1 MLPKRLK
8 YYQAYDINFSNM
20 ADAYAK
26 NLLINKTGIDGGCG
40 SSSSCGSTT
49 GSEWGDMA
57 LGIFNM
63 AGSIATEAISASMM
77 QKAAARNN
85 AAAQTGASINSIAQA
100 KAKVAG
106 IEAQIKDVNSQLA
119 DVNAQLAKANG
130 ADAKIETLNNEIA
143 ALKQANG
150 VTNDSPAEGSKLAEY
165 KQAQSDLQT
174 VNANIEKFGQLE
186 SNKNAAES
194 ALASTPSSFTFCGNK
209 GGTITLNKDTG
220 EPTKQIDRGN
230 YETKVPDGKDEQGN
244 PKYKTEFNEAAYQR
258 DCQGLATC
266 SQNYKAALAKNKQA
280 ADELARF
287 VQTTGGKQKLESD
300 KASLESTIADLKN
313 SQTSQGSSMTVAQ
326 YEAKLADLENQ
337 KAEYQQ
343 AKDNKPNLEAK
354 KTRLEKQLNGDNGLE
369 AQLTKAKGELTSL
382 QSSFSSIGS
391 DAQNV
396 LKEKSEYDAA
406 RDMGANGKKRTGFQ
420 KFFGLNRSAEH
431 KKQRAEYREAARAY
445 TQTTGMDATN
455 AQYQEALRR
464 AGLLKDS

>member
-20 ADAYAK
+20 AGTYA
-26 NLLINKTGIDGGCG
+26 NLLINNTGLEGGC

-49 GSEWGDMA
+49 GSELASVFNGVLGSVADMV
-57 LGIFNM
+57 
-63 AGSIATEAISASMM
+63 SASMM
-77 QKAAARNN
+77 QNAAVRNN
-85 AAAQTGASINSIAQA
+85 LAVQTGASLNQIAQA

-106 IEAQIKDVNSQLA
+106 IEAQIKDVNSQL
-119 DVNAQLAKANG
+119 DIVNTQLTKAG
-130 ADAKIETLNNEIA
+130 EADAKIATLENEIA

-150 VTNDSPAEGSKLAEY
+150 VTENGPAS
-165 KQAQSDLQT
+165 
-174 VNANIEKFGQLE
+174 E
-186 SNKNAAES
+186 SNLAKYEAAKSGIEACDNFITKQNTLQSNFDAASARFETAQNA
-194 ALASTPSSFTFCGNK
+194 TYTTGGNK
-209 GGTITLNKDTG
+209 AIPIKLDSEGKADPGIQKS
-220 EPTKQIDRGN
+220 N
-230 YETKVPDGKDEQGN
+230 YETKTMVDDGQGGKKEETSIN
-244 PKYKTEFNEAAYQR
+244 TEAMQRDQAEVTRMETEFQSA
-258 DCQGLATC
+258 
-266 SQNYKAALAKNKQA
+266 KAAKERATRELNAHVNNMKDLPGEGESAEAK
-280 ADELARF
+280 
-287 VQTTGGKQKLESD
+287 
-300 KASLESTIADLKN
+300 KASLEQQLADLSNQK
-313 SQTSQGSSMTVAQ
+313 TSSGDGAMTVAQ

-343 AKDNKPNLEAK
+343 AKDNKTNLEAK
-354 KTRLEKQLNGDNGLE
+354 KARLEKQLNGENGLE
-369 AQLTKAKGELTSL
+369 TQLTKANGELTSL

-396 LKEKSEYDAA
+396 LKEKAEYDAA

-431 KKQRAEYREAARAY
+431 KKQRTEYREAARAY